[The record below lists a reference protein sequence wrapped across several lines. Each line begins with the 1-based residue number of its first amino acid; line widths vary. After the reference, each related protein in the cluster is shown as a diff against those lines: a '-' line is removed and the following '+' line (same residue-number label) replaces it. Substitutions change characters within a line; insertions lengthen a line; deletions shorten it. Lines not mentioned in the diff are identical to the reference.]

1 MFISSSMSSITLS
14 SRTIKRRTVSIRVLH
29 RYVLHW
35 LSCVY
40 VHLTDTPQSLI
51 LYYIYIYI
59 LYDTTNELV
68 DI

>member
-14 SRTIKRRTVSIRVLH
+14 SRTIKRRTVSIRVVH
-29 RYVLHW
+29 RYVLHC

-40 VHLTDTPQSLI
+40 VRLTDTPQSC
-51 LYYIYIYI
+51 IYTYI